1 MAKSLLPALRRKTKN
16 QKKNQFKNKIT
27 MSKMT
32 ICYITK
38 KDSETGVKFQELEQ
52 KMNQVRKE
60 QEKLSDELGFSKW
73 RDDPWAFAGGF
84 SSLLF
89 DKKPNDKLYRKKVI
103 FPNEFVPRRNSKEG
117 KLISEKLKACPKVE
131 KGEANACVNF
141 DGHPFKSIGFAFDH
155 DEYFGFQ
162 VDSSWNFTPP
172 ADCEEITPTKYKEL
186 FYAKENK

>member
-1 MAKSLLPALRRKTKN
+1 MAKSLFLALRRKTKN
-16 QKKNQFKNKIT
+16 QKKNQFKIKTT

-89 DKKPNDKLYRKKVI
+89 DKKPNDKLYRKNVI

-155 DEYFGFQ
+155 AEYFGFQ

-172 ADCEEITPTKYKEL
+172 ADCEEITPTKYSEL

>member
-1 MAKSLLPALRRKTKN
+1 
-16 QKKNQFKNKIT
+16 

-38 KDSETGVKFQELEQ
+38 KDSETGAKFQELEQ
-52 KMNQVRKE
+52 KMNKVRIE
-60 QEKLSDELGFSKW
+60 QKKLSDELGFSKW
-73 RDDPWAFAGGF
+73 RDDPWTFLGGF
-84 SSLLF
+84 SSLVF
-89 DKKPNDKLYRKKVI
+89 EEKTPDEKIYKKSFRYPK
-103 FPNEFVPRRNSKEG
+103 EFMPKRNSKEG

-131 KGEANACVNF
+131 KAEANACVNF
-141 DGHPFKSIGFAFDH
+141 DGHPFKSIGFSFDH

>member
-1 MAKSLLPALRRKTKN
+1 
-16 QKKNQFKNKIT
+16 

-38 KDSETGVKFQELEQ
+38 KDSETGAKFQELEQ
-52 KMNQVRKE
+52 KMNQVRIE
-60 QEKLSDELGFSKW
+60 QKKLSDELGFSKW
-73 RDDPWAFAGGF
+73 RNDPWAFAGGF

-103 FPNEFVPRRNSKEG
+103 FPNEFMPRRNSKEG